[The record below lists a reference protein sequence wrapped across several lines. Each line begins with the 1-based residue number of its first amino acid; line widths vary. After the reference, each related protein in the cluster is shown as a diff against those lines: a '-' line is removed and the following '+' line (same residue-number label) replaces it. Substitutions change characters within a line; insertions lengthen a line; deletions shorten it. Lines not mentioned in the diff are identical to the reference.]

1 MKKPIEYKDEIL
13 KSIDYLL
20 SRRYFDLD
28 QGDEVLFERLYHE
41 HRVYS
46 DCSDFVVR
54 IKDGGYYHIHVWTSE
69 NDLNFVKDN
78 IDNVDYVRMDTI
90 GALEDTIVGD
100 IYAFMDSINSEC
112 SEYHYAN
119 EVDVREATITR
130 EEITNILTRS
140 YDTTDI
146 MKSLKKELLTVES
159 LINENGYYDISFEN
173 RIDFVFAL
181 NYLVILNDGTYF
193 YISTDSSIFPK
204 IDFNDIVYIRKWCI
218 NNPDEN
224 NKVVDSDGNMFECT
238 WVFDSDTEVFNKY
251 CIDVMNEIDTD

>member
-13 KSIDYLL
+13 KSIEYLL

-78 IDNVDYVRMDTI
+78 IDNVDYVRMDNI

-100 IYAFMDSINSEC
+100 IYAFIDSIDSDF
-112 SEYHYAN
+112 SEYHYSKAVDDLEAN
-119 EVDVREATITR
+119 ITKDQIINR
-130 EEITNILTRS
+130 LTN
-140 YDTTDI
+140 
-146 MKSLKKELLTVES
+146 
-159 LINENGYYDISFEN
+159 
-173 RIDFVFAL
+173 
-181 NYLVILNDGTYF
+181 
-193 YISTDSSIFPK
+193 
-204 IDFNDIVYIRKWCI
+204 
-218 NNPDEN
+218 
-224 NKVVDSDGNMFECT
+224 
-238 WVFDSDTEVFNKY
+238 
-251 CIDVMNEIDTD
+251 